1 MSGALNDPVGEGE
14 FANLMEGFAPFSPK
28 IALAVSGGPDS
39 MALAFCVKR
48 WAQRDCVA
56 LIVEHG
62 LRPESPSEALQVKA
76 RLQKLGI
83 PAEIL
88 PWKHDP
94 DLTRIHEKARE
105 ARYNLLTES
114 CRRLGASDLLLAHH
128 SGDQAETIL
137 MRLAKG
143 SGIDGLAGIADQSER
158 DGIRLLRPFLSL
170 PKERLI
176 ATCEAA
182 HLAPVTDPSNASEKY
197 ARGRLR
203 KIMPL
208 LASEGL
214 TVETLTKLGMRARDA
229 KEALDAT
236 TRDFLKTAAQAEE
249 GGSVRLDRAALRAA
263 PQEIALRALAAGLR
277 YVHDNDYPP
286 EHASLSGL
294 LDAII
299 GPESENTRT
308 LYGCIASVAEKRVF
322 LLREPSAAAEI
333 VPLLPS
339 ATVLW
344 DKRWFVTSDSKVL
357 PATIRALGFPPRETV
372 DSLAPALRHRIP
384 QGRVRA
390 SLPALWEGD
399 TLRAIPS
406 FDENSLYKMTLK
418 KQSFP

>member
-1 MSGALNDPVGEGE
+1 
-14 FANLMEGFAPFSPK
+14 
-28 IALAVSGGPDS
+28 
-39 MALAFCVKR
+39 
-48 WAQRDCVA
+48 
-56 LIVEHG
+56 
-62 LRPESPSEALQVKA
+62 
-76 RLQKLGI
+76 
-83 PAEIL
+83 
-88 PWKHDP
+88 
-94 DLTRIHEKARE
+94 
-105 ARYNLLTES
+105 
-114 CRRLGASDLLLAHH
+114 
-128 SGDQAETIL
+128 